1 MAFAL
6 GIPMVGV
13 NHLEGHIYA
22 SWLAGVDPEQEPGF
36 PLACLIASGGHT
48 DLILMEGHGRYVL
61 VGRTRDD
68 AAGEAFD
75 KAARILGLGFP
86 GGPEIQRVSEGALG
100 NELLPR
106 AWMRDSHDFSFSGV
120 KTALLH
126 MAQAK
131 QVYPPG
137 GPSLEAGEIDVVVRE
152 LAAAFQESVVDVM
165 VAKLLKMAD
174 QYGARGLVLG
184 GGVAANARLRER
196 IRRSSTLPAI
206 IPSPILCTDN
216 GAMIAS
222 CGYFR
227 YQRGDQF
234 GLDLDID
241 PGLSWALDGPD

>member
-1 MAFAL
+1 
-6 GIPMVGV
+6 
-13 NHLEGHIYA
+13 
-22 SWLAGVDPEQEPGF
+22 
-36 PLACLIASGGHT
+36 
-48 DLILMEGHGRYVL
+48 
-61 VGRTRDD
+61 
-68 AAGEAFD
+68 
-75 KAARILGLGFP
+75 
-86 GGPEIQRVSEGALG
+86 
-100 NELLPR
+100 
-106 AWMRDSHDFSFSGV
+106 MRDSHDFSFSGV

-184 GGVAANARLRER
+184 GGVSANARLRER